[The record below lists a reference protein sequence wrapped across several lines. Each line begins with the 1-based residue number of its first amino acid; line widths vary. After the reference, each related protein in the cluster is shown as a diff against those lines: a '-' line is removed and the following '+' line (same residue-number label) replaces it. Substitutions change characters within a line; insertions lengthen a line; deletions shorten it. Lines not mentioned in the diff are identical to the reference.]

1 MLFDGMTT
9 SEALQKLQRYCAY
22 QERSP
27 FEVERKLQQIGLPRD
42 RHEEVVAQLMEDN
55 FLDEYRFTEA
65 YTRGKLNQKQWAPR
79 RIRMGLQEHRIPR
92 VTIDRILGQVD
103 QGVVDANALY
113 LVERW
118 FESKSKEKLTAAL
131 QRRGYDFELITSTY
145 NTVRSQRG

>member
-1 MLFDGMTT
+1 MTT

-27 FEVERKLQQIGLPRD
+27 FNVERKLQQICLPRD
-42 RHEEVVAQLMEDN
+42 RHEEVIAQLMEDS

-79 RIRMGLQEHRIPR
+79 RIRMGLQEHKIPR

-103 QGVVDANALY
+103 QHIVDTNALY

-131 QRRGYDFELITSTY
+131 QRRGYDFELIAATY
-145 NTVRSQRG
+145 NAVMSQRG

>member
-1 MLFDGMTT
+1 MTT

-27 FEVERKLQQIGLPRD
+27 FNVERKLQQIGLPRD
-42 RHEEVVAQLMEDN
+42 RHEEVIAQLMEDS

-79 RIRMGLQEHRIPR
+79 RIRMGLQEHKIPR

-103 QGVVDANALY
+103 QHIVDTNALY

-131 QRRGYDFELITSTY
+131 QRRGYDIELIAATY
-145 NTVRSQRG
+145 NAVMSQRG

>member
-1 MLFDGMTT
+1 MTT
-9 SEALQKLQRYCAY
+9 SEALQKLQHYCSY

-27 FEVERKLQQIGLPRD
+27 FEVDRKLQQLGLPRD
-42 RHEEVVAQLMEDN
+42 RHEEVIAQLMEDS

>member
-1 MLFDGMTT
+1 MTT

-92 VTIDRILGQVD
+92 VTIDRILRQVD
-103 QGVVDANALY
+103 HGVVDANALY

>member
-1 MLFDGMTT
+1 MTT
-9 SEALQKLQRYCAY
+9 SEALQRLQRYCSY

-27 FEVERKLQQIGLPRD
+27 FEVDRKLQQLGLPRD
-42 RHEEVVAQLMEDN
+42 RHEEVIAQLMEDS

-92 VTIDRILGQVD
+92 VTIDRILRQVD
-103 QGVVDANALY
+103 QGLVDANALY

>member
-1 MLFDGMTT
+1 MTT

-27 FEVERKLQQIGLPRD
+27 FEVERKLQQIGLPRE
-42 RHEEVVAQLMEDN
+42 RHEEVIAQLMEDS
-55 FLDEYRFTEA
+55 FLDEYRFKEA

-92 VTIDRILGQVD
+92 VTIDRILKQID
-103 QGVVDANALY
+103 QRIVDANALY

-131 QRRGYDFELITSTY
+131 QRRGYDFELIASTY
-145 NTVRSQRG
+145 NAVMSQRS

>member
-1 MLFDGMTT
+1 MTT
-9 SEALQKLQRYCAY
+9 SEALQKLQHYCAY

>member
-1 MLFDGMTT
+1 MTT

-92 VTIDRILGQVD
+92 VTIERILRQVE

-113 LVERW
+113 LVESW

>member
-1 MLFDGMTT
+1 MTT

-22 QERSP
+22 QERSH
-27 FEVERKLQQIGLPRD
+27 FNVERKLQQIGLPRD
-42 RHEEVVAQLMEDN
+42 RHEEVIAQLMEDS

-79 RIRMGLQEHRIPR
+79 RIRMGLQEHKIPR
-92 VTIDRILGQVD
+92 VTIDRVLGQVD
-103 QGVVDANALY
+103 QHIVDTNALY

-131 QRRGYDFELITSTY
+131 QRRGYDFELIAATY
-145 NTVRSQRG
+145 NAVMSQRG

>member
-1 MLFDGMTT
+1 MTT

-27 FEVERKLQQIGLPRD
+27 FEVEPKLQKIGLPRD
-42 RHEEVVAQLMEDN
+42 RHEEVIAQLMEDS

-79 RIRMGLQEHRIPR
+79 RIRLGLQEHRIPR
-92 VTIDRILGQVD
+92 VTIDRVLRQIEQR
-103 QGVVDANALY
+103 VVDANALY

-118 FESKSKEKLTAAL
+118 FDSKSKEKLTAAL
-131 QRRGYDFELITSTY
+131 QRRGYDFELIASTY
-145 NTVRSQRG
+145 NRVRSQRS

>member
-1 MLFDGMTT
+1 MTT

-22 QERSP
+22 QERSL
-27 FEVERKLQQIGLPRD
+27 FNVERKLQQIGLPRD
-42 RHEEVVAQLMEDN
+42 RHEEVIAQLMEDS

-79 RIRMGLQEHRIPR
+79 RIRMGLQEHKIPR

-103 QGVVDANALY
+103 QHIVDTNALY

-131 QRRGYDFELITSTY
+131 QRRGYDFELIAATY
-145 NTVRSQRG
+145 NAVMSQRG

>member
-1 MLFDGMTT
+1 MTT
-9 SEALQKLQRYCAY
+9 SEALQKLQRSCAY

-92 VTIDRILGQVD
+92 VTIDRILRQVD

>member
-1 MLFDGMTT
+1 MTT

-42 RHEEVVAQLMEDN
+42 RHEHVIAQLMEDS

-65 YTRGKLNQKQWAPR
+65 YTRGKLNQKRWAPR
-79 RIRMGLQEHRIPR
+79 RIRSGLQEHRIPR
-92 VTIDRILGQVD
+92 VTIDRILRQVD
-103 QGVVDANALY
+103 QRVVDANALY

-118 FESKSKEKLTAAL
+118 FDSKSKEKLTAAL
-131 QRRGYDFELITSTY
+131 QRRGYDFELIALTY
-145 NTVRSQRG
+145 NTVMSQRS

>member
-1 MLFDGMTT
+1 MTT

-65 YTRGKLNQKQWAPR
+65 YTRGKLNQKQWAPL

-103 QGVVDANALY
+103 QGVVDANALH

>member
-1 MLFDGMTT
+1 MTT
-9 SEALQKLQRYCAY
+9 SEALQKLQHYCAY

-92 VTIDRILGQVD
+92 VTIDRILRQVD

>member
-1 MLFDGMTT
+1 MTT

-27 FEVERKLQQIGLPRD
+27 FEVDRKLQKIGLPRD
-42 RHEEVVAQLMEDN
+42 RHEEVIAQLMEDS

-79 RIRMGLQEHRIPR
+79 RIRMGLNEHRIPR
-92 VTIDRILGQVD
+92 VTIDRILRQVD
-103 QGVVDANALY
+103 QRVVEANALY

-118 FESKSKEKLTAAL
+118 FESKTKEKLTAAL
-131 QRRGYDFELITSTY
+131 QRRGYSFELIASTY
-145 NTVRSQRG
+145 DVVRSQRG

>member
-1 MLFDGMTT
+1 MTT

-27 FEVERKLQQIGLPRD
+27 FEVERKLQKIGLPRD
-42 RHEEVVAQLMEDN
+42 RHEEVIAQLMEDS

-79 RIRMGLQEHRIPR
+79 RIRMGLNEHRIPR
-92 VTIDRILGQVD
+92 VTIDRILRQVD
-103 QGVVDANALY
+103 QRVVEANALY

-118 FESKSKEKLTAAL
+118 FESKTKEKLTAAL
-131 QRRGYDFELITSTY
+131 QRRGYSFELIASTY
-145 NTVRSQRG
+145 DVVRSQRG

>member
-1 MLFDGMTT
+1 MTT

-22 QERSP
+22 QERSL
-27 FEVERKLQQIGLPRD
+27 FNVERKLQQIGLPRD
-42 RHEEVVAQLMEDN
+42 RHEEVIAQLMEDS

-79 RIRMGLQEHRIPR
+79 RIRMGLQEHKIPR

-103 QGVVDANALY
+103 QHIVDANALY

-131 QRRGYDFELITSTY
+131 QRRGYDFELIAATY
-145 NTVRSQRG
+145 NAVMSQRG

>member
-1 MLFDGMTT
+1 MTT

-22 QERSP
+22 QERSL
-27 FEVERKLQQIGLPRD
+27 FNVERKLQQIGLPRD
-42 RHEEVVAQLMEDN
+42 RHEEVIAQLMEDS

-79 RIRMGLQEHRIPR
+79 RIRMGLQEHKIPR

-103 QGVVDANALY
+103 QHIVDANSLY

-131 QRRGYDFELITSTY
+131 QRRGYDFELIAATY
-145 NTVRSQRG
+145 NAVMSQRG

>member
-1 MLFDGMTT
+1 MTT

>member
-1 MLFDGMTT
+1 MTT

-79 RIRMGLQEHRIPR
+79 RIRIGLQEHRIPR
-92 VTIDRILGQVD
+92 VTIDRILRQVD

>member
-1 MLFDGMTT
+1 MTT

-27 FEVERKLQQIGLPRD
+27 FNVERKLQQIGLPRD
-42 RHEEVVAQLMEDN
+42 RHEEVIAQLMEDS

-79 RIRMGLQEHRIPR
+79 RIRLGLQEHRIPR
-92 VTIDRILGQVD
+92 VTIDRVLRQIEQR
-103 QGVVDANALY
+103 VVDANALY

-118 FESKSKEKLTAAL
+118 FDSKSKEKLTAAL
-131 QRRGYDFELITSTY
+131 QRRGYDFELIASTY
-145 NTVRSQRG
+145 NRVRSQRS

>member
-1 MLFDGMTT
+1 MTT

-22 QERSP
+22 QERSL
-27 FEVERKLQQIGLPRD
+27 FNVERKLQQIGLPRD
-42 RHEEVVAQLMEDN
+42 RHEEVIAQLMEDS

-79 RIRMGLQEHRIPR
+79 RIRMGLQEHKIPR
-92 VTIDRILGQVD
+92 VTIDRVLGQVD
-103 QGVVDANALY
+103 QHIVDTNALY

-131 QRRGYDFELITSTY
+131 QRRGYDFELIAATY
-145 NTVRSQRG
+145 NAVMSQRG

>member
-1 MLFDGMTT
+1 MTT

-27 FEVERKLQQIGLPRD
+27 FEVERKLQKIGLPRD
-42 RHEEVVAQLMEDN
+42 RHEEVIAQLMEDS

-79 RIRMGLQEHRIPR
+79 RIHIGLQEHRIPR
-92 VTIDRILGQVD
+92 VTIDRVLRQIEQR
-103 QGVVDANALY
+103 VVDANALY

-118 FESKSKEKLTAAL
+118 FDSKSKEKLTAAL
-131 QRRGYDFELITSTY
+131 QRRGYDFELIASTY
-145 NTVRSQRG
+145 NRVRSQRS

>member
-1 MLFDGMTT
+1 MTT

-92 VTIDRILGQVD
+92 VTIDRILRQVD

>member
-92 VTIDRILGQVD
+92 VTIDRILRQVD

-131 QRRGYDFELITSTY
+131 QRRGYDFELIRSTY

>member
-1 MLFDGMTT
+1 
-9 SEALQKLQRYCAY
+9 
-22 QERSP
+22 
-27 FEVERKLQQIGLPRD
+27 VERKLQQIGLPRD
-42 RHEEVVAQLMEDN
+42 RHEEVIAQLMEDS

-79 RIRMGLQEHRIPR
+79 RIRMGLQEHKIPR

-103 QGVVDANALY
+103 QHIVDANALY

-131 QRRGYDFELITSTY
+131 QRRGYDFELIAATY
-145 NTVRSQRG
+145 NAVMSQRG